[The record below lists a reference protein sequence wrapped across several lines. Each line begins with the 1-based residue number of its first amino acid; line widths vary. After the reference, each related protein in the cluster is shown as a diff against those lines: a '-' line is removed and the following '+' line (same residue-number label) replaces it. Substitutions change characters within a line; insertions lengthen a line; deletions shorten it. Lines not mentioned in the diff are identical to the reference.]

1 MCRQVVCQDPASKK
15 LLIEVTSGEQQEE
28 ARHELEK
35 QDGHTFVLN
44 NLSANTKYTV
54 AVREKSGDALRSAE
68 LLSNFPLILRLC
80 VFIDRTTYLF
90 IICVYSVSVWPALVC
105 PAEKSV
111 KL

>member
-1 MCRQVVCQDPASKK
+1 MCGQVVCQDPASSLGKK

-44 NLSANTKYTV
+44 SLSANTKYTV

-68 LLSNFPLILRLC
+68 LLSNFPLILRLW
-80 VFIDRTTYLF
+80 VFIERTHIYL
-90 IICVYSVSVWPALVC
+90 
-105 PAEKSV
+105 
-111 KL
+111 

>member
-1 MCRQVVCQDPASKK
+1 MVCQDPASKK
-15 LLIEVTSGEQQEE
+15 LLIEVTSGEQQE

-68 LLSNFPLILRLC
+68 LLSNFPLIFRLW